1 LFSDAAIDR
10 LFLAGLD
17 AIDRRAASAQGVCSI
32 PIAAS
37 AARVP
42 MIVHLLPV
50 CGNAQ
55 DIFSAASK
63 LVIIT
68 PVDRGAVPNAE
79 VLRGRCVYRKA
90 KPGRSGDEVRQGS
103 DLR

>member
-103 DLR
+103 V